1 MPSLPRSQ
9 SRQYGPRESAAVRRA
24 LLEAA
29 LAFVREVRTQAGVRR
44 VALVGSLAT
53 DTAFPKDVDLLV
65 TIADAADLRPLAR
78 AGRRLA
84 GRAQAING
92 GADVFLASPAGDYLG
107 RTCPWRTCGPG
118 QRLRCGARYATGR
131 PFLRDDLDTLV
142 LTGSLIAAPPAVLW
156 PVAGAAV
163 SLPPDVD
170 ALLLTPLRADAAG
183 A

>member
-1 MPSLPRSQ
+1 
-9 SRQYGPRESAAVRRA
+9 VRRT

-29 LAFVREVRTQAGVRR
+29 LAFVREVRRQTGVRR
-44 VALVGSLAT
+44 VALIGSLAT
-53 DTAFPKDVDLLV
+53 DIAFPKDVDLLV

-92 GADVFLASPAGDYLG
+92 GADVFLASPTGAYLG

-131 PFLRDDLDTLV
+131 PFLRDDLDTLA
-142 LTGSLIAAPPAVLW
+142 LAGPLIVAPPAVLW
-156 PVAGAAV
+156 PVPGAPV
-163 SLPPDVD
+163 PLPSDVE
-170 ALLLTPLRADAAG
+170 ALLLAPLRADAAS